1 MAAKNIDIA
10 DRFDPREITL
20 RQFIDLYR
28 QQEGAGKDYG
38 KKFETRKELATLLD
52 RPVIEVL
59 AQDMI
64 QDADSP
70 INLGIKNATSEGMKT
85 EIRGTLRGIE
95 RNVFRMMDQ
104 YGIPRE
110 DYVNVSEQ
118 IVIAPGTGTAKY
130 TDRINFNPEALGEWY
145 RKAEEFIEAN
155 PKQAPAVYAFMYA
168 LQTGFRPE
176 EVLQTDARHI
186 VNPEKAG
193 NPIGVFMTPKNMQ
206 KKTGNVMNAPLSNH
220 AQGILAVQSQHN
232 KGLKGNTPFVFMIED
247 PKTGKARR
255 VTTADVNAAI
265 RQIKVPGI
273 LIDISGESPR
283 KLDTFSEMYDA
294 RRMNATVYDYIEVSQ
309 DRAAMLKGRDVKV
322 QGSGREKTY
331 IGPGPGIYGK
341 GSVRDVN
348 RFANFIQNQYVEAG
362 GELLPGIE
370 TDSPLY
376 KMGLN
381 AELDVPPL
389 ALSKPLEI
397 VREEGDDAP
406 STTRDQQA
414 GESEADKVTATSEGT
429 SKALKGLMNRGRVL
443 GPLAAVT
450 GLSFTAG
457 MSEAEAQGAGP
468 AGQVV
473 AGVGYTAYDLFAP
486 VASLAVEP
494 GTLAGPEVADQ
505 PADLPELGP
514 QETEFTRQQIVRDMD
529 RKESVIAEQKARI
542 KQYDEYMARKT
553 NPKSPMDSQMNQ
565 VFNGEDADITIEY
578 QNEE

>member
-1 MAAKNIDIA
+1 VRAK
-10 DRFDPREITL
+10 
-20 RQFIDLYR
+20 
-28 QQEGAGKDYG
+28 
-38 KKFETRKELATLLD
+38 
-52 RPVIEVL
+52 
-59 AQDMI
+59 
-64 QDADSP
+64 DADSP
-70 INLGIKNATSEGMKT
+70 INLGIKNATSEDMKT
-85 EIRGTLRGIE
+85 DIRGTLRGIE

-110 DYVNVSEQ
+110 GYANISEQ
-118 IVIAPGTGTAKY
+118 VVIAPGTGTAKY
-130 TDRINFNPEALGEWY
+130 TDRINFNPEALGQWY
-145 RKAEEFIEAN
+145 AKAEEFIKAN

-186 VNPEKAG
+186 VSPEKAG
-193 NPIGVFMTPKNMQ
+193 NPAGVFMTPKNMQ

-232 KGLKGNTPFVFMIED
+232 KGLKGNTPYVFMIED
-247 PKTGKARR
+247 PKTGQARR

-265 RQIKVPGI
+265 RNIKVPGI

-283 KLDTFSEMYDA
+283 KLDTFNEMYDA

-348 RFANFIQNQYVEAG
+348 RFANFIQNQYVQAG
-362 GELLPGIE
+362 GELLPGIDTE
-370 TDSPLY
+370 SPLY
-376 KMGLN
+376 QMGLN
-381 AELDVPPL
+381 PELDVPPL

-397 VREEGDDAP
+397 VREQGDDLP
-406 STTRDQQA
+406 STVLDQQP

-429 SKALKGLMNRGRVL
+429 SKALKGLMGRGRVL
-443 GPLAAVT
+443 GPLAALGGV
-450 GLSFTAG
+450 SFMAG
-457 MSEAEAQGAGP
+457 MSEAEAQGAGT
-468 AGQVV
+468 AGQVA

-486 VASLAVEP
+486 IASMAVEP
-494 GTLAGPEVADQ
+494 GELAGPELADE
-505 PADLPELGP
+505 PADLPEIGP
-514 QETEFTRQQIVRDMD
+514 QETEFTRQQVIREMD
-529 RKESVIAEQKARI
+529 RKESAIAEQKTRI
-542 KQYDEYMARKT
+542 KQYDEYMARKA
-553 NPKSPMDSQMNQ
+553 NPKSPTDSQMDQ
-565 VFNGEDADITIEY
+565 VLRSEDADITIEY